1 MKKTLALVFLGA
13 VLHISP
19 AAATTVSY
27 TYDSQGR
34 VTSVTYVGTTTHTI
48 TYSYDAAGNRTTV
61 VTQ

>member
-1 MKKTLALVFLGA
+1 MKTILALAFLA
-13 VLHISP
+13 LALHVAP